1 MASSLDFPPE
11 LQDLV
16 VDHLHDQKHTLCIC
30 GLVAKSWLR
39 SSRHHLFT
47 SVFLR
52 YHNWEDFVQLLGSP
66 LATFA
71 QSINS
76 LTISVSDYDTHSPG
90 SSSNLNRVI
99 LLLRTFHEP
108 EPRFPANPL
117 RFPALRSLRL
127 EDCHWPGVTETTAN
141 SLVALFPNITE
152 LDLHLVTFLSP
163 SHMVVMVSPF
173 SQLQKASIN
182 PLFLQ
187 RESAFDLSH
196 YPEVPHNLAHLR
208 LRLGPLT
215 NNLHFDQVVL
225 WFHVNPPIRVLELGM
240 MDAQSLPSVGNLLR
254 ALGPQLQDF
263 DLKLMYHV
271 TAGMFD
277 DSDSYPVRRNDRTFS
292 DDIKTHIDLSQNTNL
307 HRLTIHLSL
316 RRFQPAAAALHAP
329 WALLA
334 APHSTIS
341 TLTLVLSID
350 FLELLDNLDWTHLNT
365 ALETYP
371 QFIALRRLHF
381 IVHCPSMM
389 DAIEGQIRARVQE
402 YSARGIVEVSLLHT
416 SRVFTHGEGQL

>member
-16 VDHLHDQKHTLCIC
+16 MDYLHDQKHTVCTC

-39 SSRHHLFT
+39 SSRHHLFA
-47 SVFLR
+47 SVF
-52 YHNWEDFVQLLGSP
+52 FSP
-66 LATFA
+66 LTTFA

-76 LTISVSDYDTHSPG
+76 LTISVSDYDIHTPG

-108 EPRFPANPL
+108 EPRFPASAL
-117 RFPALRSLRL
+117 REFPALRSLRL
-127 EDCHWPGVTETTAN
+127 EDCHWTGVTETTTN
-141 SLVALFPNITE
+141 SLVAMFPNITE

-163 SHMVVMVSPF
+163 PHMVVMN
-173 SQLQKASIN
+173 LQ
-182 PLFLQ
+182 
-187 RESAFDLSH
+187 
-196 YPEVPHNLAHLR
+196 
-208 LRLGPLT
+208 
-215 NNLHFDQVVL
+215 FDQVVL
-225 WFHVNPPIRVLELGM
+225 WLRVNPPFRVLELGI
-240 MDAQSLPSVGNLLR
+240 MDARSLPSVGNLLR

-263 DLKLMYHV
+263 DLKLMYHA
-271 TAGMFD
+271 TA
-277 DSDSYPVRRNDRTFS
+277 
-292 DDIKTHIDLSQNTNL
+292 DDIRTHIDLSQNTNL

-350 FLELLDNLDWTHLNT
+350 FLHLLDNLDWTHLNT

-389 DAIEGQIRARVQE
+389 DATEGQIRARVQE

-416 SRVFTHGEGQL
+416 SRVFTHREGQL

>member
-1 MASSLDFPPE
+1 MTSSLDFPPE

-16 VDHLHDQKHTLCIC
+16 MGYLHDHKHAVGTC
-30 GLVAKSWLR
+30 GLLAKSWLR
-39 SSRHHLFT
+39 SSRHHLFA
-47 SVFLR
+47 SVFLCDQ
-52 YHNWEDFVQLLGSP
+52 NWEDFVQLLGSP

-71 QSINS
+71 QSINF
-76 LTISVSDYDTHSPG
+76 LTISVSDYDTHTPG

-108 EPRFPANPL
+108 ASCFPENAL
-117 RFPALRSLRL
+117 REFPALRSLRL
-127 EDCHWPGVTETTAN
+127 EDCHWTGVTETTTN
-141 SLVALFPNITE
+141 SLVAMFPNITE

-173 SQLQKASIN
+173 SQLQKASLN
-182 PLFLQ
+182 PLFRQ
-187 RESAFDLSH
+187 RESRFDLSH
-196 YPEVPHNLAHLR
+196 YPDVPRNLAHLR

-225 WFHVNPPIRVLELGM
+225 WFHVNPPFRVLELGIL
-240 MDAQSLPSVGNLLR
+240 DAQSLPSVGNLLR

-263 DLKLMYHV
+263 DLKLMENV
-271 TAGMFD
+271 TA
-277 DSDSYPVRRNDRTFS
+277 Y
-292 DDIKTHIDLSQNTNL
+292 DIKTNIDLSQNTNL
-307 HRLTIHLSL
+307 HRLTIHLSFP
-316 RRFQPAAAALHAP
+316 RFQPAAAAALHAP

-334 APHSTIS
+334 ALHSTIS
-341 TLTLVLSID
+341 TLTIVLSID
-350 FLELLDNLDWTHLNT
+350 SLHLLDWTHLNN

-389 DAIEGQIRARVQE
+389 DAIEGVIRARV
-402 YSARGIVEVSLLHT
+402 YSACGIVEVSLLHT
-416 SRVFTHGEGQL
+416 SRVFTHGI

>member
-1 MASSLDFPPE
+1 MTSSLDFPPE

-16 VDHLHDQKHTLCIC
+16 VDHLHDQKHSLTTC
-30 GLVAKSWLR
+30 GLVSKSWLR
-39 SSRHHLFT
+39 SSRHHLFG
-47 SVFLR
+47 SVSLR
-52 YHNWEDFVQLLGSP
+52 DRNWEDFVHLLGSP

-76 LTISVSDYDTHSPG
+76 LAISVSDYDAMSPG
-90 SSSNLNRVI
+90 SSSNLNQVI
-99 LLLRTFHEP
+99 LLLRTFHE
-108 EPRFPANPL
+108 EPSFPANVL
-117 RFPALRSLRL
+117 RDFPALRSLRL
-127 EDCHWPGVTETTAN
+127 EDCHWPGVTETTTN
-141 SLVALFPNITE
+141 SLVAMFPNIVE

-163 SHMVVMVSPF
+163 SHMVVMVSRF

-187 RESAFDLSH
+187 HESTTFELSH
-196 YPEVPHNLAHLR
+196 YPEVPRSLAHLR
-208 LRLGPLT
+208 LRLGLPT
-215 NNLHFDQVVL
+215 NNLRFNEVAP
-225 WFHVNPPIRVLELGM
+225 WFHANPPIRVLELGIL
-240 MDAQSLPSVGNLLR
+240 DAQSLPSVGNLLR
-254 ALGPQLQDF
+254 ALGPQLLDL

-271 TAGMFD
+271 TAD
-277 DSDSYPVRRNDRTFS
+277 NIR
-292 DDIKTHIDLSQNTNL
+292 THIDLSQNTNL
-307 HRLTIHLSL
+307 HRLTVHLSL

-350 FLELLDNLDWTHLNT
+350 FLELLDNLDWTHLNN
-365 ALETYP
+365 ALEIYP

-389 DAIEGQIRARVQE
+389 DAIEGQIQARVQE

-416 SRVFTHGEGQL
+416 SRVFTHREGQL